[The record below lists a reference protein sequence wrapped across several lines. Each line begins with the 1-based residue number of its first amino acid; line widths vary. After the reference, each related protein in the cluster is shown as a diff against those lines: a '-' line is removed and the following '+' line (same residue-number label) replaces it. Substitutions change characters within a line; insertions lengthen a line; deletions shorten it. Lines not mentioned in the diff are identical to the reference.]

1 MFIKLGDFYFN
12 QDEIVAVKQIGSGA
26 RVYLK
31 DRLTMEIAT
40 VSDEDWDVFRK
51 SFSVGKR

>member
-12 QDEIVAVKQIGSGA
+12 QDEVVSIRKIGAGA

-31 DRLTMEIAT
+31 DHITMEIAN
-40 VSDEDWDVFRK
+40 VSDEDWEIFK
-51 SFSVGKR
+51 MSFSVGNR

>member
-12 QDEIVAVKQIGSGA
+12 QDEIVAVKAIGGGA

-31 DRLTMEIAT
+31 DRMTMEIAS
-40 VSDEDWDVFRK
+40 VSDEDWDIFKKCYLVNAK
-51 SFSVGKR
+51 